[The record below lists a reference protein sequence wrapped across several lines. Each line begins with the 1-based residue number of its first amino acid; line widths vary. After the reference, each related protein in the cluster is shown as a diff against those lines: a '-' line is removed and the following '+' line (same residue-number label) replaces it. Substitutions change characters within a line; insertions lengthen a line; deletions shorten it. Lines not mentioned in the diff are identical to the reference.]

1 MGMIVNEISFQQMES
16 RANMRDKHVW
26 FIAAVA
32 TFSKQLACQWI
43 SRAWEEKESCIDSWL
58 NVDGAGGRCMM
69 HNNKRNWFSSCL

>member
-43 SRAWEEKESCIDSWL
+43 SRA
-58 NVDGAGGRCMM
+58 
-69 HNNKRNWFSSCL
+69 